1 MAKETVIIEGRR
13 YFVCSVCQRP
23 LEQGYDSPANPADVL
38 CGPHLQEAFAV
49 VYQSEL
55 AAKTATLPEVASG
68 LLPGH
73 EELPVEAE
81 DGGGESGNAATRL
94 LRRVRPGSGS

>member
-55 AAKTATLPEVASG
+55 AAKRATLPEVASG

-73 EELPVEAE
+73 EELEEVPPEEA
-81 DGGGESGNAATRL
+81 GGLVGNT
-94 LRRVRPGSGS
+94 LRRMRRRVAS